1 MIINTTYLSMYLKP
15 AMVVSNSFGGSTPY
29 NKRDPCGGIIT
40 KPPSRQ
46 ERLHWPF
53 IDGTRIAA
61 RALFVGD
68 VAGSDFI
75 I

>member
-1 MIINTTYLSMYLKP
+1 MYLKP
-15 AMVVSNSFGGSTPY
+15 AMVVSNSFGPY
-29 NKRDPCGGIIT
+29 NKRDPRGSIIT